1 MSERTV
7 PISMGSDARTLDEL
21 GLIAPLTSAEY
32 ATVREQCGTSE
43 HEMLARAIEALR
55 DVQWRDGFCP
65 QCWWGRINGHA
76 SRCNVGNVLAAYDAT
91 HPTAGV

>member
-32 ATVREQCGTSE
+32 AAVREQCGTSE
-43 HEMLARAIEALR
+43 HEL
-55 DVQWRDGFCP
+55 
-65 QCWWGRINGHA
+65 
-76 SRCNVGNVLAAYDAT
+76 LAAAIHALKEFLEHDDANTWQRAKDVIAIYDAT